1 MSGKNTER
9 YSAEELEAMRKRG
22 EGKTDWKRI
31 AEMKDEDIDVSDI
44 PELDETFW
52 ENAEL
57 VEPETKERISIR
69 IDQDVLNYF
78 RERGPGYQTRMNA
91 VLKSFVK
98 AQRKREQAKE

>member
-1 MSGKNTER
+1 MSGKNTES

-44 PELDETFW
+44 PELDESFW
-52 ENAEL
+52 DNAEL
-57 VEPETKERISIR
+57 FEPETKERISIR
-69 IDQDVLNYF
+69 IDQEVLNYF

-91 VLKSFVK
+91 VLKSFVEV
-98 AQRKREQAKE
+98 QRKREKTKE